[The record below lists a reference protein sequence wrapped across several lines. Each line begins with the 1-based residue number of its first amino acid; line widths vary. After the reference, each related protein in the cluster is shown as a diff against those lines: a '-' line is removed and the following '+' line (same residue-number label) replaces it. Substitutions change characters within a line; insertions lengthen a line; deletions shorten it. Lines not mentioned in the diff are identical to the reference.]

1 MAADSVA
8 AFEAALRD
16 VEATVTRTTPG
27 GCAAAVDAAVRP
39 PAVGVEPPFPTATLP
54 DSVRTDPTVGE
65 LESARTGVTP
75 ATLGI
80 ADYGSVVLEADP
92 AGTEPISLFPDRHVA
107 VLRAADVVPDMPT
120 AFDRFDEVVGGA
132 RRSAGVATGPSAT
145 ADMGGLVL
153 GAHGPESVHVVLVTD
168 GEAEADDGVDAGD
181 RGVDG

>member
-27 GCAAAVDAAVRP
+27 GCAAAVDAAVHP
-39 PAVGVEPPFPTATLP
+39 PAVGVDLPFRGAVLP
-54 DSVRTDPTVGE
+54 GSVDTDPTVGD
-65 LESARTGVTP
+65 LEAARTGVTP

-80 ADYGSVVLEADP
+80 ADYGSVVVESDP
-92 AGTEPISLFPDRHVA
+92 AGSEPISLFPDRHVA

-120 AFDRFDEVVGGA
+120 AFDRFEEVISGG
-132 RRSAGVATGPSAT
+132 RRSAIVATGPSAT

-153 GAHGPESVHVVLVTD
+153 GAHGPESVHVVLVSAD
-168 GEAEADDGVDAGD
+168 GGDRDAGE